1 MVKDFGSGFVTRLG
15 CLVVGLKI
23 YPSTGWDI
31 GNLNTTFENLLWLF
45 GLLRL
50 LDKLNSRW

>member
-31 GNLNTTFENLLWLF
+31 DNLNTIFENLLW
-45 GLLRL
+45 LLRL

>member
-31 GNLNTTFENLLWLF
+31 GNLNTIFKNLLWLF